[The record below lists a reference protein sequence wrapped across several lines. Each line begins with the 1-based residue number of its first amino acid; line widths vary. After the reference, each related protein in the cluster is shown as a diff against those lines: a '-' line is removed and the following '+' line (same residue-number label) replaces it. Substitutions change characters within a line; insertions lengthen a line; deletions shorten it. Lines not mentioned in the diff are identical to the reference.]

1 MIKISYQE
9 KVILLRISSLKY
21 QQMSVLVND
30 FIEKETLY
38 FEIFIE

>member
-21 QQMSVLVND
+21 QQISVLVND